1 MILKNLSISLKTED
15 FVHVLAIARVLVYFK
30 LLLFMVGLHIRSRT
44 TIIIIYMPA
53 HVPTQIIIV
62 QMTIVLKY

>member
-30 LLLFMVGLHIRSRT
+30 LMIGLHIRSRT
-44 TIIIIYMPA
+44 TIIMPA
-53 HVPTQIIIV
+53 HVPTLITIV
-62 QMTIVLKY
+62 QMTIVLSIEVYM